1 VNELIYL
8 AWFASSLGTASP
20 AHAQEQE
27 DDGEVCRRARAS
39 VVRVEV
45 AGGVGAGFVVGDGTM
60 VATAFHVVESGRAV
74 TVALSGGE
82 TLDAE
87 ILAVD
92 DERDLALLSVER
104 RIADPLELRNGAEIG
119 EQVYAIGHPFSNS
132 GPHYGDTEGLLD
144 WSVSRG
150 IVSAVGPVNL
160 QTDAALNPGNSGG
173 PVIGRDGRV
182 IGVAV
187 SSSGSGV
194 GMAVRSEHLSH
205 LVDDRSLH
213 EGYSGEWS
221 FHIGVGAAFD
231 FSEDGPL
238 IGPSVSLEL
247 DYADKLAFTLTAAY
261 LFGGD
266 ETDALLDV
274 DRQAFTADLMVQYRI
289 LLPIEGFPLYLV
301 PGVGVGLSY
310 VNARTSRLE
319 LQGSPGCDISAMRCG
334 VDAFVSTSERERW
347 SVRPEASLGLE
358 IGNAVLSYTF
368 ALDVA
373 DPSLSTHRIGLGFR
387 F

>member
-1 VNELIYL
+1 VNELISL
-8 AWFASSLGTASP
+8 AWLVFSVGS
-20 AHAQEQE
+20 AHAQEAP
-27 DDGEVCRRARAS
+27 DDDRELCRRARGS

-45 AGGVGAGFVVGDGTM
+45 AGGVGAGFVVGDGTLI
-60 VATAFHVVESGRAV
+60 ATAFHVVESGRSV
-74 TVALSGGE
+74 TVIVAGGE
-82 TLDAE
+82 SVDAE

-92 DERDLALLSVER
+92 DERDLALLKVER
-104 RIADPLELRNGAEIG
+104 RLAAPLELRNGAEIG
-119 EQVYAIGHPFSNS
+119 EQVYAIGHPFSS
-132 GPHYGDTEGLLD
+132 WGTDDTEGLLD

-182 IGVAV
+182 VGVAV
-187 SSSGSGV
+187 SGTGSGV
-194 GMAVRSEHLSH
+194 GIAVRSEHLTR

-213 EGYSGEWS
+213 DGYGGEWS

-238 IGPSVSLEL
+238 IGPSISLEL
-247 DYADKLAFTLTAAY
+247 DYADKLAFTMTAAY
-261 LFGGD
+261 LFGTD

-274 DRQAFTADLMVQYRI
+274 DRQGFTADLMVQYRI
-289 LLPIEGFPLYLV
+289 LLPIDGLPLYLV

-310 VNARTSRLE
+310 VNTRTSRLE

-334 VDAFVSTSERERW
+334 VDAFVATSERERW

-358 IGNAVLSYTF
+358 IGNAVISYTF

-373 DPSLSTHRIGLGFR
+373 DPSLSTHRLGLGFR